1 MNTNIPAT
9 TKTDRAIVPKR
20 DPIHVVNPL
29 EDFDGDALEGIK
41 CFILDRIPREE
52 AGEVRSGGK
61 DPSPSHTCGDRH
73 LHVPLMISAMNGF
86 AGSSDE
92 AE

>member
-1 MNTNIPAT
+1 MNNSIPAT
-9 TKTDRAIVPKR
+9 TKTDRAIVPTR
-20 DPIHVVNPL
+20 DPIHAVNPL
-29 EDFDGDALEGIK
+29 EDFDGDELEGIK

-52 AGEVRSGGK
+52 IGEVRSGGK

-73 LHVPLMISAMNGF
+73 LHVPLIISARNGF